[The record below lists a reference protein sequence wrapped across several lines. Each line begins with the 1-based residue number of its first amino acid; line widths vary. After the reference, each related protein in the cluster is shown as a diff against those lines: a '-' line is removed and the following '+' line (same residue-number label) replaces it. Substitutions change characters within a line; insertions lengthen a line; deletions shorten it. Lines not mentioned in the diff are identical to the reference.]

1 MAKLAIDDLK
11 SAVAGSAAAIRL
23 TVRLQPAGG
32 PGSKVFPSTH
42 SGGVYA
48 WERRHIRKDEVVPTV
63 LLDSVQSQANRME
76 QALLEAYRAGK
87 LKLPLLQVDFTSH
100 FSDIGAITTLDAPHR
115 IADAIFRDSLF
126 DGKEFQKSDIGQAFV
141 SANIRNATALLQYC
155 PHALV
160 FGIWNST
167 GPAGGL
173 GNKFQRAVVSEIIG
187 INAQKGVRTSSRL
200 DPVLK
205 SNPNIYKARD
215 GEWTANPDHAVK
227 DDGTPVKY
235 EKKLAELNL
244 GNITPDFVRYNPKEK
259 KPLQTMYEKIEVGD
273 VLPGGVT
280 IDHTIQTTVIS
291 LPALRRLRFPVN
303 GEETPE
309 SNNAARTVLA
319 ALALAAITHQREQGY
334 DLRSRCLLIP
344 EDDTSFELIANN
356 GKVDTF
362 ELDGKEADELFKVA
376 VEEARTQDLP
386 WHEEIIP
393 LTPKADLVEL
403 VRKSRE
409 AKSAGEG

>member
-1 MAKLAIDDLK
+1 M
-11 SAVAGSAAAIRL
+11 
-23 TVRLQPAGG
+23 
-32 PGSKVFPSTH
+32 
-42 SGGVYA
+42 
-48 WERRHIRKDEVVPTV
+48 
-63 LLDSVQSQANRME
+63 
-76 QALLEAYRAGK
+76 
-87 LKLPLLQVDFTSH
+87 DFTSH
-100 FSDIGAITTLDAPHR
+100 FPDIGAITTLDAPHR

-126 DGKEFQKSDIGQAFV
+126 DGKKFRESDIGQAFV

-160 FGIWNST
+160 FGIWDST
-167 GPAGGL
+167 GSAGGL

-187 INAQKGVRTSSRL
+187 INAQKGIKTSSRL

-273 VLPGGVT
+273 VLPGGVI
-280 IDHTIQTTVIS
+280 IDHAIQTTVIS

-303 GEETPE
+303 GKEMPE
-309 SNNAARTVLA
+309 RNNAARTVLA

-344 EDDTSFELIANN
+344 EDDVSFELIANN
-356 GKVDTF
+356 GEVDTF
-362 ELDGKEADELFKVA
+362 ELDAKEADELFEVA
-376 VEEARTQDLP
+376 VKEAKAQDLP

-393 LTPKADLVEL
+393 LTPEGRLVEL

-409 AKSAGEG
+409 AKSAG